1 MANVKIS
8 ELPIATTPLTGAELV
23 PVVQG
28 GITKQTTAAYV
39 SSSASKKADVF
50 TATAGQTLFNL
61 TGTYVVGSN
70 ALEVLV
76 NGLSMVKTS
85 DYTETSSS
93 SVTFTSGLSVGDE
106 AVFRY

>member
-8 ELPIATTPLTGAELV
+8 ELPVATTPLTGAELV

-28 GITKQTTAAYV
+28 GVTRQTTVTYVRAA
-39 SSSASKKADVF
+39 KADVY

-61 TGTYVVGSN
+61 SGTYVVGSD
-70 ALEVLV
+70 VLQVFV
-76 NGLSMVKTS
+76 NGLLLVKTQ

-93 SVTFTSGLSVGDE
+93 SVTFTSGLSLGDQ

>member
-8 ELPIATTPLTGAELV
+8 ELPVATTPLSGAELV
-23 PVVQG
+23 PIVQG
-28 GITKQTTAAYV
+28 GITEQTTV
-39 SSSASKKADVF
+39 NDIRSVASKADVI
-50 TATAGQTLFNL
+50 TATASQTLFNL

-70 ALEVLV
+70 TLAVFV
-76 NGLSMVKTS
+76 NGLQLVKTS

-93 SVTFTSGLSVGDE
+93 SVTFTSGLSLGDQ

>member
-8 ELPIATTPLTGAELV
+8 ELPVATTPLTGAELV

-28 GITKQTTAAYV
+28 GVTKQTT
-39 SSSASKKADVF
+39 SAFMRAGNTQLV

-61 TGTYVVGSN
+61 SGTYVVGGD
-70 ALEVLV
+70 VLQVFV
-76 NGLSMVKTS
+76 NGLLLIKTL

-93 SVTFTSGLSVGDE
+93 SVTFTSGLSLGDE

>member
-8 ELPIATTPLTGAELV
+8 ELPVATTPITGAELV
-23 PVVQG
+23 PLVQG
-28 GITKQTTAAYV
+28 GVTKQTT
-39 SSSASKKADVF
+39 SAFMRAGKTQLI

-61 TGTYVVGSN
+61 SSTYVVGSD
-70 ALEVLV
+70 VLQVFV
-76 NGLSMVKTS
+76 NGLLLVKTL

-93 SVTFTSGLSVGDE
+93 SVTFTSGLSLGDE